1 MNWREEF
8 KTRNKQYSI
17 LEKQIRCL
25 EREQKKIGHCDSVDI
40 IGEAVGEK
48 LGLRYRR
55 YLNGLGFFSKNKKG
69 HYHYKPD
76 YYFSLAGFDENLRS
90 GNGEAYVTLPDDTDE
105 IAQMLIEGQ
114 LGHFPKWD

>member
-55 YLNGLGFFSKNKKG
+55 YLNGLGF
-69 HYHYKPD
+69 
-76 YYFSLAGFDENLRS
+76 DENLRS